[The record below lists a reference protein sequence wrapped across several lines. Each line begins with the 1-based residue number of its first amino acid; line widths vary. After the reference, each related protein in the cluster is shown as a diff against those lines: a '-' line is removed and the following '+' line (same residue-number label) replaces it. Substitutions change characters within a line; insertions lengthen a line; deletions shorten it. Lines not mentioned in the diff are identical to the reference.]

1 MTSCDAIKEML
12 VLYIEGALEP
22 EEKRRVGEHLA
33 GCAACSEEAARIG
46 KIREWLADPEL
57 FVPAQDMAWQLLPEK
72 LADRARLVSDRKWS
86 RLGLGFPKWTL
97 SAATL
102 LLLAAGLIWTL
113 RLLPPQRSRATP
125 AQAATGNKA
134 FLDRIS
140 TLYARA
146 ATAQYLYECQDLLVD
161 LISAERSC
169 AADRY
174 DVSLEVTRA
183 RQLLQQKRMLD
194 PELLDPDVARAK
206 GLCDEL
212 EHLLLD
218 LSTSQECESR
228 GAIQGIERFIEKK
241 QLLLRI
247 NLMQSGIS

>member
-1 MTSCDAIKEML
+1 MSSCDAIKEML
-12 VLYIEGALEP
+12 VLYVEEALEP

-33 GCAACSEEAARIG
+33 GCAACSEEAAQIG

-57 FVPAQDMAWQLLPEK
+57 FEPAQDMTWQLLPEK
-72 LADRARLVSDRKWS
+72 LADRAGLVSDRKRSW
-86 RLGLGFPKWTL
+86 LGLSFPKWAL
-97 SAATL
+97 SAAAL
-102 LLLAAGLIWTL
+102 VLLAAGLIWTL
-113 RLLPPQRSRATP
+113 RLLPPPPSRATP
-125 AQAATGNKA
+125 APVATGNRA

-146 ATAQYLYECQDLLVD
+146 ATAQYLSECQDLLID
-161 LISAERSC
+161 LISAEKSC

-183 RQLLQQKRMLD
+183 RQLLQQKQMLD
-194 PELLDPDVARAK
+194 PELRDPDVARAK

-212 EHLLLD
+212 EHFLFN
-218 LSTSQECESR
+218 LSTSQECESQD
-228 GAIQGIERFIEKK
+228 AIQSMGRFIEKK

-247 NLMQSGIS
+247 NLLQSGIS